1 MPARTDLYN
10 RWAQEMRRGSLLRA
24 GERVGVAVSGGPD
37 SVLLLEF
44 AKALAGKMGLVVSA
58 VHFNHHLRG
67 AESDADERF
76 VREMARRLGVVFLR
90 GEADVARVARER
102 RRNLEATARDLRY
115 RFFFSLIDRGR
126 LDKVATAHTANDQAE
141 TVLLRLLRGA
151 GTRGLGGIYPALE
164 GRIVRPFLS
173 LRRGQVEAELARR
186 GLAFRVD
193 STNLQARF
201 RRNKVRKELLPWLE
215 KEFNAEMVPLLKELA
230 SRARDDEEYL
240 EQQAR
245 ERAQP
250 WRVRDNEEEKIAARP
265 LAGFP
270 PALAR
275 RTLRQMVAAARGSL
289 AGISHRHIEALR
301 HLAAGAQSGRWLVLP
316 GNLVARRDFE
326 WLVIGPGS
334 AWPANCDF
342 SFAIAPPAEVTV
354 PQLGVTLQF
363 KIVERAEVR
372 RAYNGQ
378 ESTWLDPLKLPGEL
392 LLRNWRGGD
401 RFCPVGCRKAQKLKE
416 LFRQRRIPAGQ
427 RKAWP
432 VLASGEEIVW
442 VRGFPVAASVAASPE
457 AGRVMMVMES
467 AGEAVPRR
475 AEPR

>member
-67 AESDADERF
+67 AESDEDERF
-76 VREMARRLGVVFLR
+76 VREMARRLGVAFLR

-102 RRNLEATARDLRY
+102 RRNLEATARELRY
-115 RFFFSLIDRGR
+115 RFFLSLIHRGR

-164 GRIVRPFLS
+164 GRIVRPFLR
-173 LRRGQVEAELARR
+173 LTRAQVEAELARR

-193 STNLQARF
+193 PTNLQARF
-201 RRNKVRKELLPWLE
+201 RRNRVRKELLPWLE
-215 KEFNAEMVPLLKELA
+215 KEFNAEIVPLLGELA
-230 SRARDDEEYL
+230 DRARDDEEYL
-240 EQQAR
+240 EQQAH
-245 ERAQP
+245 ERARP
-250 WRVRDNEEEKIAARP
+250 WRVRENEERIPARP
-265 LAGFP
+265 LAEFP

-275 RTLRQMVAAARGSL
+275 RVLRQMVAAAGGSL
-289 AGISHRHIEALR
+289 AGVSHRHIEALR
-301 HLAAGAQSGRWLVLP
+301 HLAADAQSGRWLVLP
-316 GNLVARRDFE
+316 GNLVAQRDFE
-326 WLVIGPGS
+326 WLVIGPRS
-334 AWPANCDF
+334 ARPANSDF
-342 SFAIAPPAEVTV
+342 SFAVTPPAEVTL
-354 PQLGVTLQF
+354 PQLGLTLQF
-363 KIVERAEVR
+363 KIVERAEVG
-372 RAYNGQ
+372 RAYNGP
-378 ESTWLDPLKLPGEL
+378 EGTWLDPFKLPSEL

-416 LFRQRRIPAGQ
+416 LFRKSRIPAGQ

-432 VLASGEEIVW
+432 VLASGDEIVW
-442 VRGFPVAASVAASPE
+442 VRGFPVAASMAASPQ
-457 AGRVMMVMES
+457 ADRIMMVVES
-467 AGEAVPRR
+467 AGESVPRR
-475 AEPR
+475 AEPQ

>member
-44 AKALAGKMGLVVSA
+44 AKALAGKLGLVVSA

-67 AESDADERF
+67 EESDADERF
-76 VREMARRLGVVFLR
+76 AREMAGRLGVAFLR
-90 GEADVARVARER
+90 AEADVARVARER
-102 RRNLEATARDLRY
+102 RRNLEATARELRY
-115 RFFFSLIDRGR
+115 RFFFSLIHRGR

-173 LRRGQVEAELARR
+173 LTRAQVEAELARR
-186 GLAFRVD
+186 NLEFRVD

-201 RRNKVRKELLPWLE
+201 RRNRVRKELLPWLE
-215 KEFNAEMVPLLKELA
+215 KEFNAEMVPLLTELA
-230 SRARDDEEYL
+230 DRARDDEEYL

-245 ERAQP
+245 ERARP
-250 WRVRDNEEEKIAARP
+250 WRVRENEEEKIPVRP
-265 LAGFP
+265 LTEFP

-275 RTLRQMVAAARGSL
+275 RVIRQMVAAAGGSPVGV
-289 AGISHRHIEALR
+289 AHRHIEALR
-301 HLAAGAQSGRWLVLP
+301 HLAADAQSGRRLGLP

-326 WLVIGPGS
+326 WLVIGPGP
-334 AWPANCDF
+334 AWPSNDDF
-342 SFAIAPPAEVTV
+342 SFAISPPAEVTV
-354 PQLGVTLQF
+354 PQLDITLQF
-363 KIVERAEVR
+363 KIVERAEVG

-378 ESTWLDPLKLPGEL
+378 EGIWLDPLKLPGEL
-392 LLRNWRGGD
+392 FLRNWRGGD
-401 RFCPVGCRKAQKLKE
+401 RFCPLGCRKAQKLKE

-432 VLASGEEIVW
+432 VLESGKEIVW
-442 VRGFPVAASVAASPE
+442 VRGFPVAASVVASPE
-457 AGRVMMVMES
+457 AGRVMMVLET
-467 AGEAVPRR
+467 AGEPVSRR
-475 AEPR
+475 AEPQ